1 VSLPLSIYGAAGGL
15 ARPVLRRMLRRRLV
29 VGKELPDR
37 VAERY
42 GVASLPRPEGRL
54 IWVHAASVGETMS
67 VLPVIATLAEDCEV
81 LLTTGTVT
89 SATLAAG
96 RLPGRARHQFVPL
109 DVPAWVA
116 RFLDHWRPDA
126 AIFVES
132 EVWPTM
138 LRQLDERGIPRLL
151 INARM
156 SAASAARWGWLPGL
170 AGRLLGG
177 FRYIHAQ
184 SAGDAA
190 NLERLGMRDILLW
203 GNLKYAAPVLPVDEA
218 ALEVLRGQ
226 LAGPVWLAASTHP
239 GEEAMVVAAH
249 RQLLGRFP
257 GLVSIIVPR
266 HPGRGAEIAALA
278 GAPRR
283 SLGQA
288 PVAGQIYVA
297 DTLAELGLFYR
308 AVPFAL
314 IGGSLVAHGGQNV
327 VEPARL
333 GVPVLAGPH
342 MENFVE
348 PAAMLAAVG
357 ALRRVDGQ
365 ALADAVAD
373 WFSQPGE
380 TARLGA
386 AARGVFAGHEDLP
399 GRIADLILDIAL

>member
-1 VSLPLSIYGAAGGL
+1 VSLPLAIYGAAGGL
-15 ARPVLRRMLRRRLV
+15 ARPVLRRMLARRAAA
-29 VGKELPDR
+29 GKELPAR

-54 IWVHAASVGETMS
+54 IWIHAASVGETMS
-67 VLPVIATLAEDCEV
+67 VLPVIVALAEDCEV

-89 SATLAAG
+89 SAALAAG
-96 RLPGRARHQFVPL
+96 RGVRHQFVPL

-116 RFLDHWRPDA
+116 AFLDHWRPDA

-132 EVWPTM
+132 EIWPR
-138 LRQLDERGIPRLL
+138 LLGAADARGIPRLL

-156 SAASAARWGWLPGL
+156 SAASAARWARLPGL

-203 GNLKYAAPVLPVDEA
+203 GNLKYAAPVLPVDEDALA
-218 ALEVLRGQ
+218 ALRGQ

-249 RQLLGRFP
+249 RALLGRLP

-278 GAPRR
+278 SAPRR
-283 SLGQA
+283 SLGLA

-314 IGGSLVAHGGQNV
+314 IGGSLVAHGGQNIM
-327 VEPARL
+327 EPARL

-342 MENFVE
+342 MENFAE
-348 PAAMLAAVG
+348 PAAMLQAVG

-365 ALADAVAD
+365 TVAEAVAD
-373 WFSQPGE
+373 WFSQPAE
-380 TARLGA
+380 VARLGE
-386 AARGVFAGHEDLP
+386 AARGVFAGHDDLP
-399 GRIADLILDIAL
+399 GRIAGLILDIAL

>member
-1 VSLPLSIYGAAGGL
+1 VSLPLSIYGAAGGM
-15 ARPVLRRMLRRRLV
+15 ARPVLRRMLRRRLAS
-29 VGKELPDR
+29 GKELPDR

-42 GVASLPRPEGRL
+42 GIASLLRPEGRL
-54 IWVHAASVGETMS
+54 IWIHAASVGETMS
-67 VLPVIATLAEDCEV
+67 VLPVIAALAESCEV

-96 RLPGRARHQFVPL
+96 RQARHQFVPL
-109 DVPAWVA
+109 DVPAWVGK
-116 RFLDHWRPDA
+116 FLDHWRPDA

-132 EVWPTM
+132 EIWPTM
-138 LRQLDERGIPRLL
+138 LRQADERGIPRLL

-156 SAASAARWGWLPGL
+156 SAASAARWARLPGL
-170 AGRLLGG
+170 AGQLLGG

-203 GNLKYAAPVLPVDEA
+203 GNLKYAAPTLPVDDA
-218 ALEVLRGQ
+218 ALALLRTQ

-249 RQLLGRFP
+249 LQLLARFP

-266 HPGRGAEIAALA
+266 HPARGAEVATLA
-278 GAPRR
+278 SAPRR

-314 IGGSLVAHGGQNV
+314 IGGSLVAHGGQNI

-342 MENFVE
+342 LENCAE
-348 PAAMLAAVG
+348 PAAMLEAVG
-357 ALRRVDGQ
+357 VLRRVDET
-365 ALADAVAD
+365 ALAGAVAD
-373 WFSQPGE
+373 WLAQPAE
-380 TARLGA
+380 TARLGE
-386 AARGVFAGHEDLP
+386 AARGLFTGYEDLP